1 MKISTTSLNKKGTI
15 KLWSI
20 IFWLLVWQGLS
31 LYIGQEILLASPLS
45 VLNQLVHLITGLSFW
60 SSIFFSFQRI
70 VFGFFLATLIGIS
83 FAAFAARFRFIEHL
97 LAPLI
102 LFVNSTP
109 VASIIILLIIWF
121 SSQHLATI
129 VSFLMVMPIIYT
141 NILSGI
147 KSTDV
152 KLLEMAEVFE
162 VPLGRRII
170 YIYISQVFP
179 FFKAACLVGL
189 GISWKAGVA
198 AEVIG
203 ITSGSIGS
211 NLHQAR
217 IHLATPDVFAWTFTI
232 IIISALFE
240 RIFMFI
246 LTLAINRLERL

>member
-1 MKISTTSLNKKGTI
+1 MNSTISTNKKRTV
-15 KLWSI
+15 KLWAI
-20 IFWLLVWQGLS
+20 IFWVLVWQGLS
-31 LYIGQEILLASPLS
+31 LHIGQEILLASPLS
-45 VLNQLVHLITGLSFW
+45 VLNRLTHLVTRLDFW
-60 SSIFFSFQRI
+60 ASIYFSFQRI
-70 VFGFFLATLIGIS
+70 VLGFFLATFIGVI

-109 VASIIILLIIWF
+109 VASIIILLLIWF

-141 NILSGI
+141 NTLSGI
-147 KSTDV
+147 KSTDI
-152 KLLEMAEVFE
+152 KLLEMADVFE
-162 VPLGRRII
+162 IPMGRRIT
-170 YIYISQVFP
+170 YIYISQVLP

-189 GISWKAGVA
+189 GLSWKAGIA

-203 ITSGSIGS
+203 IPRGSIGF

-217 IHLATPDVFAWTFTI
+217 ILLATPDLFAWTFTI

-240 RIFMFI
+240 RIFMFL
-246 LTLAINRLERL
+246 LTRAITRLERL